1 MIQQSLALFDTALV
15 SYLLLATTT
24 KKMLSKL
31 VVGVVG
37 LDGQEMIL
45 RIYLILFIQCE
56 TRPKV

>member
-45 RIYLILFIQCE
+45 KESI
-56 TRPKV
+56 